1 MIRSLND
8 LLWMEGYHFFPSCTI
23 TGDCLIKCYRDN
35 SCVWQRALFSMNF
48 VKVQNECMLVI
59 EGT

>member
-1 MIRSLND
+1 MTCYGLNRWRD
-8 LLWMEGYHFFPSCTI
+8 ITSFLVPLLGTS
-23 TGDCLIKCYRDN
+23 LIKCYHDN
-35 SCVWQRALFSMNF
+35 LCVWQRALFSMNF